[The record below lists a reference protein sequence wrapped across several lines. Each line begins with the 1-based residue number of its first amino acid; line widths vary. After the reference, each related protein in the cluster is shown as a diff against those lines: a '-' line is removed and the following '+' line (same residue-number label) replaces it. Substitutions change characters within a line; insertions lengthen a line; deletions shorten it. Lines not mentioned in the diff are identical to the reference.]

1 MFLTLTSQ
9 NNPQTPQISPFL
21 RINDKYPPNLFK
33 NIQKVFHYS
42 FFLLAANVLAKLRFN
57 SVYIFL
63 ASLSVTQTKYVKIRV
78 NRLRL
83 FSKVVSAKIFPSV
96 LMPKRKRKAHN
107 RIFTTFIGMKQDK
120 YLPLRSSKTT
130 RKRLIRIDIISNTY
144 ISILFSILPPQVML

>member
-21 RINDKYPPNLFK
+21 RINDKYPPIFLKIFK
-33 NIQKVFHYS
+33 K
-42 FFLLAANVLAKLRFN
+42 FFIIHFSYLLLTSWLNYVN